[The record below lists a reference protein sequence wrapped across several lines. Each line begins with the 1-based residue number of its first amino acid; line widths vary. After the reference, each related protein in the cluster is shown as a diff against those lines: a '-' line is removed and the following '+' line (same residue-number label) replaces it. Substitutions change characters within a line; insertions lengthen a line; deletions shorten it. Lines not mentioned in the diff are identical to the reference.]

1 MSIFTN
7 YRKHDKEFRAQH
19 DEVIKA
25 GLDCLKDTDGSDEI
39 RGELVDHLKDS
50 LDSHAEWEEAVDR
63 YEYSTGRLHG
73 YLLCLGTVIGGYTIG
88 SVIEYFVNKKG

>member
-25 GLDCLKDTDGSDEI
+25 GLDCLKDTDGSDEL

-50 LDSHAEWEEAVDR
+50 LDSHAEWEEAVDE
-63 YEYSTGRLHG
+63 YEYSCGQVSG
-73 YLLCLGTVIGGYTIG
+73 FFMGVGAIIGGYTVG
-88 SVIEYFVNKKG
+88 KVIEYFVNKKN